1 MQVVR
6 AEPLLALHG
15 AAFFLSIFGFLND
28 AIAHFVPRDGEGPAG
43 TETIRINL
51 HQIRQNIV
59 FNGQESVETSQYLS
73 DRSCWS

>member
-1 MQVVR
+1 ML
-6 AEPLLALHG
+6 LLALHG
-15 AAFFLSIFGFLND
+15 AAFFFSIFGFLNN
-28 AIAHFVPRDGEGPAG
+28 AIAHFVPRDVAG

-73 DRSCWS
+73 DRSC